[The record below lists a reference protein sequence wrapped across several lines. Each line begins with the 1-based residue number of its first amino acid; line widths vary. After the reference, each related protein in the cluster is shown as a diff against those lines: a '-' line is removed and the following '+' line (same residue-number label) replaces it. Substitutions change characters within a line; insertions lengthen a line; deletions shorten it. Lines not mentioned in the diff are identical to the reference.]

1 MPPRLVLYTKQEEC
15 NLKHSDYDFVSDAD
29 FGIQVYSNQT
39 VIILPGDDA
48 MKKRESWEFLKDL
61 YVRFRNDDLLSTG
74 AQVSFYLFL
83 SLFPFLIFLVT
94 LVSYVQIVD
103 VQDSIQALAALMPAS
118 AYEMLRDI
126 VSETIADRSGT
137 LLSLGVLF
145 ALWSSTSGVTSL
157 VRGANRAYDS
167 EETRRFWRIKAISL
181 GFTLE
186 LAVVIAVSFIIIVL
200 GRILGTQIFQLLG
213 FSDVS
218 LDIWNYGTL
227 AIVMITSTL
236 MFMSFYHVAP
246 NCRLKLREVIPG
258 AVVAS
263 IGWVTVSLAF
273 SYYVNNLGS
282 YSKVYGSLGGIIALL
297 MWMYL
302 SSISI
307 LMGVEVNASLM
318 FSRTGVEKKKR
329 KRF

>member
-1 MPPRLVLYTKQEEC
+1 
-15 NLKHSDYDFVSDAD
+15 
-29 FGIQVYSNQT
+29 
-39 VIILPGDDA
+39 
-48 MKKRESWEFLKDL
+48 MKKTESWRLLKDL
-61 YVRFRNDDLLSTG
+61 YARFVNDDVLSTG
-74 AQVSFYLFL
+74 AEVAFFLLL
-83 SLFPFLIFLVT
+83 SLFPFLIFLMT

-103 VQDSIQALAALMPAS
+103 VQDSMQVLAALMPAS
-118 AYEMLRDI
+118 AYEILRDI
-126 VSETIADRSGT
+126 VNETIADRSGT

-157 VRGANRAYDS
+157 MRGINRAYDQ
-167 EETRRFWRIKAISL
+167 EETRRFWRMKAISL
-181 GFTLE
+181 GFTVE
-186 LAVVIAVSFIIIVL
+186 LAVVIAVSFVLVVL
-200 GRILGTQIFQLLG
+200 GRILGTRIFQLLG

-218 LDIWNYGTL
+218 LDIWNYGRL
-227 AIVMITSTL
+227 AIVTITSTL
-236 MFMSFYHVAP
+236 MFMFFYHVAP

-273 SYYVNNLGS
+273 SYYANNLGS

-307 LMGVEVNASLM
+307 LMGAEVNASLM
-318 FSRTGVEKKKR
+318 FTRTGGEKPKF